1 MGHGDDHD
9 LIDRE
14 LLGKPAKPSRRHLR
28 RSMHGCPAQLL
39 DSLLLSRRKRAGSEL
54 GGSGKGPVEGAVAI
68 KPPMRTRKKEALGP
82 FRGRCGVDPYAQAC
96 QRSRAISAR
105 LEGRAIGIARFCATV
120 AVVKEVCIAIG
131 QPELRGEL
139 RGQRRAAEKPWLWRG
154 CPERLRADPREGM
167 VVRHRLPSRPGD
179 HVGKVAH
186 EGIWTCHHQRMVHH
200 GRLQRIAGLSIGPGT
215 VANSEI
221 DASRR
226 QCVEDTELLR
236 NLQWCIVR
244 QRDAGAA
251 DAHRARD
258 VRQRAE
264 PNLRRR
270 ACDSVVVVMLRDPEP
285 VVAEFLACTRK
296 RKRFADRRIW
306 RPSRGNTRLIEDREA
321 HQTCSTRWQRQT
333 SATLCLPRV
342 SRRWSA

>member
-139 RGQRRAAEKPWLWRG
+139 RGQRRAAEKPV
-154 CPERLRADPREGM
+154 A
-167 VVRHRLPSRPGD
+167 RLPRAAARGPPRKD
-179 HVGKVAH
+179 
-186 EGIWTCHHQRMVHH
+186 
-200 GRLQRIAGLSIGPGT
+200 GRQASAALATRR
-215 VANSEI
+215 
-221 DASRR
+221 SRR
-226 QCVEDTELLR
+226 QGRPRR
-236 NLQWCIVR
+236 NL
-244 QRDAGAA
+244 DLPPSA
-251 DAHRARD
+251 DGPPWQASAHSW
-258 VRQRAE
+258 
-264 PNLRRR
+264 
-270 ACDSVVVVMLRDPEP
+270 SVDRPRGRGQ
-285 VVAEFLACTRK
+285 FR
-296 RKRFADRRIW
+296 DRRVQASM
-306 RPSRGNTRLIEDREA
+306 RRGHGTAPQPSMV
-321 HQTCSTRWQRQT
+321 H
-333 SATLCLPRV
+333 SA
-342 SRRWSA
+342 AA